1 MTPGRMILI
10 TGVSSGLGRAIAD
23 RALAAGHRVV
33 GTVRRPE
40 AVEEFEAQGPGR
52 AFARVLDITD
62 EQAVPATVAAIE
74 AELGPIDVLVANA
87 GYGHEGT
94 FEESTMADLH
104 RQFDVNVFGTVAVMK
119 AVLPGMR
126 ERRRGHIFVITSVG
140 GLAASP
146 TLSFYHGSKFA
157 MEGITGSLAAEVAP
171 FGVRVTAVEPGGFRT
186 DWSGRSMVRAARTI
200 PDYDRLMDPIRAA
213 RQAHNGKQPGDPAR
227 LGDAILRVMAADTPP
242 VHLILGADALRA
254 VAEARAAEQDEIDAW
269 RHIGESTAYPS

>member
-140 GLAASP
+140 GLVASP

-157 MEGITGSLAAEVAP
+157 MEGIAGSLAAEVAP

-242 VHLILGADALRA
+242 VHLILGADALSA
-254 VAEARAAEQDEIDAW
+254 VAEARAAAQDEIDAW